1 MNSLKIVKKS
11 GNYDLYL
18 TFFSQKVEK
27 IVSAIYL
34 VTSYFPSEESLRW
47 QLRDRGLHL
56 LSHTLS
62 LRDINLSYK
71 DKTVSEIKDLILE
84 IVSFLDI
91 SFIAKIITEMN
102 ADILKRELNLLLNI
116 IERGF
121 KEIRQNDSQFLEHNF
136 FKVKG
141 ESLSLETNVIKDD
154 KLDKRHY
161 KGQTKLSFNLLNN
174 VVKKEKIN
182 YSIKKKT
189 RKDEIIKLFNKGQ
202 KLTIKDI
209 SQVIDNC
216 GEKTIQR
223 ELQFLMKEGKIKKEG
238 ERRWSQYSLN

>member
-102 ADILKRELNLLLNI
+102 ADILKRELNLLLNM